1 MTLRVHLDH
10 EAEVVFISFCTVKL
24 LFPCLF
30 HTALFG
36 KKVTACSSQL
46 GGEKSCSSSSSV
58 KYLHTLFEIFLL
70 RKSLSLFTYVH
81 NHVLISIWNCKYL
94 FFTLHYN
101 PIQVTSVAQIIPALA
116 TGGHLFWLLGP
127 FDVLPCGYAWVFFF
141 LLVIIFV

>member
-36 KKVTACSSQL
+36 KEVTACSSQL

-70 RKSLSLFTYVH
+70 RKSLSLSLLMY
-81 NHVLISIWNCKYL
+81 IIMYL
-94 FFTLHYN
+94 YPYGTVNIYSLLCII
-101 PIQVTSVAQIIPALA
+101 IQYKLLLLLR
-116 TGGHLFWLLGP
+116 LFQLWPQGAIY
-127 FDVLPCGYAWVFFF
+127 FGS
-141 LLVIIFV
+141 